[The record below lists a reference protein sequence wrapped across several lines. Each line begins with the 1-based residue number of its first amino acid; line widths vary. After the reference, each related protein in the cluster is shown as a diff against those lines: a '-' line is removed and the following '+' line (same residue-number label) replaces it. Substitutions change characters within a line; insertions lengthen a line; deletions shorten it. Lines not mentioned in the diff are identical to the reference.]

1 MMKPKFKYLLSILV
15 AVLILP
21 LVGTGAVQAQAQSP
35 IHAEVDR
42 TALSTDEVLVLTVT
56 VSSTTVFNTPAPK
69 LPDLQGFQV
78 VGTSSSSQIS
88 IVNANITS
96 QLIWVYHLQPY
107 ETGDLVIGPVSVTL
121 DGQTHSSEP
130 ITVHVT
136 QGTGAAVPAP
146 AAPSDKQPVEPAAEL
161 NGQDLFVEAVVD
173 NPMPYVGQQVTYTL
187 RFYQAVNLWDQP
199 GYEPPA
205 FTGFWSER
213 QPGQQ
218 EYQAQAG
225 GRIYRVAEVHTIL
238 FPSVVGPV
246 TIDPARLTIPGGFFS
261 SGRTLQTKPVELN
274 VQPLPV
280 DAPTGFGGA
289 VGQFTVTASLDTA
302 QGTVNEP
309 LTWQVTLSGQGNVNA
324 APDPV
329 WPEIPGWRS
338 FESEA
343 SVNTEVRSG
352 QMIGTRVYERLLVPN
367 AEGEYA
373 IPPLEYVY
381 FDPIAGQYQ
390 TTGTEPLPVSIA
402 PGVPGTAATQP
413 QARSNLAGGQKE
425 AVEQIATDIR
435 HLKPV
440 PSSLGSGDGP
450 VTASSLYWA
459 AWAFPLLG
467 AAGYFAW
474 QRRQRYWENNL
485 SLARSSRARKK
496 ARKALDLAR
505 KQKQDAHRAAGQ
517 ILIAY
522 LADKLDQPVAG
533 LTHQALIDLLTGH
546 GVGPDLCERVEVL
559 LVTSELGRFAPG
571 VDEPGHAQSLLQEVD
586 VLIGALEKVL

>member
-1 MMKPKFKYLLSILV
+1 MMKPKFKYLLPILV
-15 AVLILP
+15 AVLILS

-42 TALSTDEVLVLTVT
+42 TVLSTDEMLVLTVT
-56 VSSTTVFNTPAPK
+56 VSSTTAFNTPTPN

-78 VGTSSSSQIS
+78 VGTSSSSQLS

-96 QLIWVYHLQPY
+96 RLVRVYRLQPY

-121 DGQTHSSEP
+121 DGQTYSSLP

-136 QGTGAAVPAP
+136 QGTGALVPAP
-146 AAPSDKQPVEPAAEL
+146 VPSQNQPVEPAAEL
-161 NGQDLFVEAVVD
+161 AGQELFVEAAVD
-173 NPMPYVGQQVTYTL
+173 NSTPYVGQQVTYTF

-225 GRIYRVAEVHTIL
+225 GHIYRVAEVQTIL

-289 VGQFTVTASLDTA
+289 VGQFTMTASLDTA

-309 LTWQVTLSGQGNVNA
+309 LTWQVNLSGQGNVNA

-352 QMIGTRVYERLLVPN
+352 QMIGTRAYERLLVPSV
-367 AEGEYA
+367 EGEYT
-373 IPPLEYVY
+373 IPSLEYVY
-381 FDPIAGQYQ
+381 FDPVAGQYQ
-390 TTGTEPLPVSIA
+390 TIRTEPIPVSIA
-402 PGVPGTAATQP
+402 PGVPGAAATQP
-413 QARSNLAGGQKE
+413 QARSHLEGGQKE
-425 AVEQIATDIR
+425 AIEQIATDIR

-474 QRRQRYWENNL
+474 QRRQRYWEDNL
-485 SLARSSRARKK
+485 GLARSSQARKK
-496 ARKALDLAR
+496 ARKALALAR
-505 KQKQDAHRAAGQ
+505 KQKQNAHHAAGQ
-517 ILIAY
+517 ILMTY

-533 LTHQALIDLLTGH
+533 LTHQALVDLLAGH

-571 VDEPGHAQSLLQEVD
+571 AEEPGHAQSLLQEVD